1 MNRIYNAAAV
11 IAAMLAGFLTVSCDK
26 ASSPDADPQ
35 VFFVR
40 PVDSAQGDKLLTEVS
55 MGSTIAVIGE
65 GLAGVNRIAFN
76 DQVSKLNPTL
86 VTPTSI
92 IVTVPST
99 MPDEVTNKMYL
110 STSAGKSTEYD
121 LAVII
126 PSPSLQS
133 IECEYA
139 PAGSEVSI
147 YGNYFFARESD
158 GLVDVTFPGNVAAEV
173 KSVTETEIVC
183 VVPDNA
189 NIEGS
194 ISVTSQYGTSRSS
207 FSWLCSEGI
216 VTDFE
221 ETSWNNWNLSEFA
234 SENGCSGQ
242 YMHLSGS
249 VGSCAW
255 PANQIQFFYVNPEG
269 APLISEGEISEYS
282 LVFEYCCNKWDCTPM
297 IIWFDA
303 DGAHSVDNEEAQYHW
318 KLYDEGFEPGVWK
331 TVYIPLTEFNMDKEE
346 TTTGRTLAF
355 EDMVNMSM
363 MPFGAADGP
372 GAIDIMID
380 NLRLVRNN

>member
-126 PSPSLQS
+126 PSPSIQS
-133 IECEYA
+133 IECDDIKSRVKYL
-139 PAGSEVSI
+139 
-147 YGNYFFARESD
+147 FFACDLHDSYIIKQMFV
-158 GLVDVTFPGNVAAEV
+158 LKWWF
-173 KSVTETEIVC
+173 
-183 VVPDNA
+183 
-189 NIEGS
+189 
-194 ISVTSQYGTSRSS
+194 
-207 FSWLCSEGI
+207 F
-216 VTDFE
+216 
-221 ETSWNNWNLSEFA
+221 LSER
-234 SENGCSGQ
+234 
-242 YMHLSGS
+242 
-249 VGSCAW
+249 
-255 PANQIQFFYVNPEG
+255 FFF
-269 APLISEGEISEYS
+269 L
-282 LVFEYCCNKWDCTPM
+282 
-297 IIWFDA
+297 
-303 DGAHSVDNEEAQYHW
+303 
-318 KLYDEGFEPGVWK
+318 
-331 TVYIPLTEFNMDKEE
+331 
-346 TTTGRTLAF
+346 
-355 EDMVNMSM
+355 
-363 MPFGAADGP
+363 
-372 GAIDIMID
+372 
-380 NLRLVRNN
+380 

>member
-99 MPDEVTNKMYL
+99 MPEEVTNKMYL

-126 PSPSLQS
+126 
-133 IECEYA
+133 A
-139 PAGSEVSI
+139 
-147 YGNYFFARESD
+147 
-158 GLVDVTFPGNVAAEV
+158 
-173 KSVTETEIVC
+173 
-183 VVPDNA
+183 
-189 NIEGS
+189 
-194 ISVTSQYGTSRSS
+194 
-207 FSWLCSEGI
+207 
-216 VTDFE
+216 
-221 ETSWNNWNLSEFA
+221 
-234 SENGCSGQ
+234 
-242 YMHLSGS
+242 
-249 VGSCAW
+249 
-255 PANQIQFFYVNPEG
+255 
-269 APLISEGEISEYS
+269 
-282 LVFEYCCNKWDCTPM
+282 
-297 IIWFDA
+297 
-303 DGAHSVDNEEAQYHW
+303 
-318 KLYDEGFEPGVWK
+318 
-331 TVYIPLTEFNMDKEE
+331 
-346 TTTGRTLAF
+346 
-355 EDMVNMSM
+355 
-363 MPFGAADGP
+363 
-372 GAIDIMID
+372 
-380 NLRLVRNN
+380 